1 METVEGS
8 ERVELN
14 EELAA
19 SDPDVFSSSVSMYL
33 PGREITGELVDKWR
47 IDVDADD
54 EGSVL
59 VKWLKHT

>member
-1 METVEGS
+1 MEVVEGS

-19 SDPDVFSSSVSMYL
+19 SDPDVFSSWFSLYL
-33 PGREITGELVDKWR
+33 PGKEIMGELVDGWR